1 MHACIHA
8 ARSLIRNNRIE
19 LSLASA
25 HTCSG
30 CIIARDPHVE
40 DEDEDPFLS
49 DDYRSFL
56 YKCRQR
62 QAMRAWGAQGA
73 CMHETDLRNGRG
85 RHSARTVDEGV
96 TVKRTSLSLSLSL
109 SLFLSLS
116 LARSLARA
124 RSLSVPLTLAQHSS
138 TPMVEGAIEAVHKLV
153 HQRFQDR
160 VYLMCV
166 AAPQVQARMLR
177 WLSRYLKT
185 VLTVTS

>member
-116 LARSLARA
+116 LARSLARSRA
-124 RSLSVPLTLAQHSS
+124 LSLCATDLGSAQLDANGGGGNRSCAQA
-138 TPMVEGAIEAVHKLV
+138 GASALPGPCLPHVCCRAPSPGPHVAVAL
-153 HQRFQDR
+153 
-160 VYLMCV
+160 
-166 AAPQVQARMLR
+166 
-177 WLSRYLKT
+177 
-185 VLTVTS
+185 